1 MKDLVF
7 KERLAK
13 KLVDQYVGS
22 YIIDKVVST
31 NIVKLQLLTSMSIYP
46 VVNVSQV
53 VQYKEQVE
61 EQKVGEAKLVE
72 VYRVKEWEIEKIL
85 NKRKIK
91 GVVNYLVYWKEFI
104 AKSNT
109 WKKKRNLENTKEAVA
124 EFKEK
129 LDRVKKKNFRRRRL
143 LGKYIAK
150 ILYR

>member
-1 MKDLVF
+1 
-7 KERLAK
+7 
-13 KLVDQYVGS
+13 
-22 YIIDKVVST
+22 
-31 NIVKLQLLTSMSIYP
+31 
-46 VVNVSQV
+46 
-53 VQYKEQVE
+53 
-61 EQKVGEAKLVE
+61 
-72 VYRVKEWEIEKIL
+72 L

-109 WKKKRNLENTKEAVA
+109 WKKKNLENTKETVA

-129 LDRVKKKNFRRRRL
+129 LDRVKKKDFRRRRL

>member
-1 MKDLVF
+1 
-7 KERLAK
+7 
-13 KLVDQYVGS
+13 
-22 YIIDKVVST
+22 
-31 NIVKLQLLTSMSIYP
+31 
-46 VVNVSQV
+46 
-53 VQYKEQVE
+53 
-61 EQKVGEAKLVE
+61 
-72 VYRVKEWEIEKIL
+72 L

-91 GVVNYLVYWKEFI
+91 EVVKYLVYWKEFI

-109 WKKKRNLENTKEAVA
+109 WKKKKNLENTKEAVA